1 MKKISFALLLTLAFQ
16 AVNAQDLV
24 IKEQTPTMALGFRPQ
39 SFSYKAAEID
49 LDLRLTPRNWL
60 TIAPKLQFGNPT
72 SNSYFYD
79 ATDAIKS
86 GFGLG
91 LTYRYFP
98 LTSKTKKLNDG
109 SGPFVSLSG
118 DFLTTDY
125 YYLGNRR
132 VPYTDPLSG
141 TGGYTIE
148 SDYPYNERL
157 SNVGLSCNIG
167 YNWRIFDILYLE
179 GYLGV
184 GVRSSGYVYDP
195 NKGFNLGEYEW
206 DTGYSGYQVSGG
218 FRFGV
223 FLNRY
228 KYEYK

>member
-1 MKKISFALLLTLAFQ
+1 MKKILLALLLVVGTLPVLSQ
-16 AVNAQDLV
+16 ELV
-24 IKEQTPTMALGFRPQ
+24 VKEQTPTLALGFQPQ

-49 LDLRLTPRNWL
+49 LDMRLSPRNWL

-72 SNSYFYD
+72 TNTYFYE

-109 SGPFVSLSG
+109 SGPFVSLGG
-118 DFLTTDY
+118 DFLSTDY
-125 YYLGNRR
+125 YYLGNRK
-132 VPYTDPLSG
+132 VPYTDPLG
-141 TGGYTIE
+141 GIGGYTIE
-148 SDYPYNERL
+148 DDYPYNQ
-157 SNVGLSCNIG
+157 NVTRIGLSCNIG
-167 YNWRIFDILYLE
+167 YNWRIFDIMYLE

-184 GVRSSGYVYDP
+184 GVRSSGYVYDSE
-195 NKGFNLGEYEW
+195 KGFNLGEYEW
-206 DTGYSGYQVSGG
+206 DTGYSGYLVSGG